1 MSTAVAILEHYELN
15 VKQLDNI
22 NRRVAYPSKFRIL
35 GRNINQ
41 ATQKIQEN
49 WFDLPEEDRKKLR
62 EIAYKLIESEGDNIN
77 LFDRTLAFVLYIVVK
92 ITGQEK
98 DLMYCVEALDDFVDT
113 ILDAIEREDSS
124 YQETLSDIVKD
135 VSSNLQGGEI
145 VDAKRQRQWLRELSD
160 RALADI

>member
-1 MSTAVAILEHYELN
+1 MSTAVAILEHYQLN
-15 VKQLDNI
+15 FEQLDNI

-35 GRNINQ
+35 GRNINK
-41 ATQKIQEN
+41 ATQNIQEN
-49 WFDLPEEDRKKLR
+49 WFDLSEGDRQKLR
-62 EIAYKLIESEGDNIN
+62 DIAYELVEPDRDNIN
-77 LFDRTLAFVLYIVVK
+77 LFDRALALFLVIIIK

-124 YQETLSDIVKD
+124 YQETLSDIVEE

-145 VDAKRQRQWLRELSD
+145 IDAKRQRQWLRELSD
-160 RALADI
+160 QGLVG

>member
-1 MSTAVAILEHYELN
+1 MSTAVAILEHYQLN
-15 VKQLDNI
+15 FEQLDNI

-35 GRNINQ
+35 GGNINK

-49 WFDLPEEDRKKLR
+49 WFDLSEGDRKKLR
-62 EIAYKLIESEGDNIN
+62 DIAYELVEPDRDNIN
-77 LFDRTLAFVLYIVVK
+77 LFDRALALFLVIIIK

-98 DLMYCVEALDDFVDT
+98 DLMYCVKALDDFVDT

-124 YQETLSDIVKD
+124 YQETLSDIVEG
-135 VSSNLQGGEI
+135 VSSNLDGGEI

-160 RALADI
+160 QGLVG